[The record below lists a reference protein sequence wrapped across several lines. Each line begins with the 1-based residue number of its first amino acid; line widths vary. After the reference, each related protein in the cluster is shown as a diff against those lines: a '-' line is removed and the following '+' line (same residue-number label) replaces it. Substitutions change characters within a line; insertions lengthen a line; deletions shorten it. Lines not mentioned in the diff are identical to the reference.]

1 MAGGMGLA
9 TGISAGKSLPLV
21 DGNNSPACPCSSPSP
36 TLSIFPCFVGV
47 TNSEGE
53 NKRTCF

>member
-1 MAGGMGLA
+1 MARGVGLA
-9 TGISAGKSLPLV
+9 TDFPAGESLPLV
-21 DGNNSPACPCSSPSP
+21 DGNSSPACPRSSPSL

-53 NKRTCF
+53 NKRACF